1 MYTCYSFLTLNY
13 VDISNIFELAIL
25 QRGGLVVWEE
35 VKNVKRTTNERM
47 KMSKLTVNVMKVM
60 TMKMIEVPMTKVAT
74 KILVVVKLMVKEN
87 YVYNFL

>member
-13 VDISNIFELAIL
+13 VDISKIFELAIL

-47 KMSKLTVNVMKVM
+47 KMTKLTVNVMKVM
-60 TMKMIEVPMTKVAT
+60 TMKMDDRGGDDEGGD
-74 KILVVVKLMVKEN
+74 
-87 YVYNFL
+87 